1 MADLASFRP
10 IARRRLVD
18 RVLARR
24 EPVVLI
30 EAAPGMGKSLL
41 LMQIAER
48 LGVSVHARESAPD
61 AGDGRVPVLWDIPPG
76 SEPEALP
83 EPFVAGAARIVVA
96 KRPHT
101 RLRGLSRAAAYGH
114 AFSLDAGDLL
124 FDRDEIEAAFGT
136 SADAVLEE
144 SGGWP
149 LLVARF
155 AGSSPDGGVM
165 RRFLQEEL
173 LEPLTS
179 AELVDLR
186 ALVAGGTVRADGDD
200 LVPLVR
206 RDGEG
211 KVHFVAE
218 SVREPIAGA
227 VERLLADRTAIPAE
241 AKAIAE
247 AHAARGEMTE
257 AIVAYQNAGFH
268 DLALRT
274 FAAAHGRFFIYLYG
288 PAALDRVLAGFPT
301 SFAMQSETIIMGLA
315 VQSLKRGDVSLAR
328 RLLADRFGDAANDPD
343 EVFSPKSVFSREFR
357 SFRLVMLIYE
367 DVFFTEELLEN
378 IFAML
383 AEYPAD
389 AHFLRGS
396 FYNSVLEFYLRSRR
410 FAEAEDLAQRAHFH
424 YERAGAP
431 LLSFY
436 ISLHQA
442 IMRMMMGDAL
452 SARTF
457 AADARRSLDKVGFD
471 SPNDRRLLVLLNACI
486 DYEGGKAEPLARF
499 LSLELEGFSHGEI
512 WPSLIEFALLY
523 GSQALSE
530 HFSTIAARGF
540 LDRWRVFQIRN
551 RQFRNAIELR
561 EAAIL
566 QNANRW
572 QEAAD
577 KLASIAS
584 FVGRSWVLAAGEELA
599 RLHERDD
606 IGLALL
612 WLRQHVH
619 EMPTRPELAAQLA
632 AMRQNL
638 HLTERQRIG
647 LDIWMAYVAKR
658 SRDLGSARAILQK
671 TFESAARLGAMAPL
685 AEERDFLG
693 ELLAT
698 QRIADFLDTSGP
710 SRQVLRRLRD
720 GLVSVGAL
728 GRAGN
733 LSRRETKVLLMAAE
747 GAANKFIANT
757 LGLSEATV
765 KFHLGN
771 VYRKLGCRSR
781 REAIAAARAMGL
793 VT

>member
-1 MADLASFRP
+1 MTESASFSL

-18 RVLARR
+18 GLLARR
-24 EPVVLI
+24 ESVVLI
-30 EAAPGMGKSLL
+30 DAAPGMGKTLL
-41 LMQIAER
+41 LMQLAAR
-48 LGVSVHARESAPD
+48 LGTTVHSRERAPD
-61 AGDGRVPVLWDIPPG
+61 VGDGRVPVLWDIPPG

-83 EPFVAGAARIVVA
+83 EPFVAGSHRIVVA
-96 KRPHT
+96 KRSHT

-114 AFSLDAGDLL
+114 AFALDPRELL
-124 FDRDEIEAAFGT
+124 FDEQEIEAAFAS
-136 SADAVLEE
+136 SAQAVLKE

-155 AGSSPDGGVM
+155 AGSTPDEGVM

-173 LEPLTS
+173 LDPLSS

-186 ALVAGGTVRADGDD
+186 ALLAGRAIRVDGND

-206 RDGEG
+206 KDGDG
-211 KVHFVAE
+211 GVHFVAE
-218 SVREPIAGA
+218 AVRKPIADA
-227 VERLLADRTAIPAE
+227 VDLLLADRTVIPAE
-241 AKAIAE
+241 ARAIAE
-247 AHAARGEMTE
+247 AHAARGEMME
-257 AIVAYQNAGFH
+257 AIAAYQNAGFH

-274 FAAAHGRFFIYLYG
+274 FAAAYGRFFIYLHG
-288 PAALDRVLAGFPT
+288 PAALDKVLAGFPT

-367 DVFFTEELLEN
+367 DVFFTEELLQN

-389 AHFLRGS
+389 AHLLRGS

-452 SARTF
+452 SARTY
-457 AADARRSLDKVGFD
+457 AADAKRSLDKVSFD
-471 SPNDRRLLVLLNACI
+471 SPNDKRLLVLLNACI

-499 LSLELEGFSHGEI
+499 LSVELEGFTHGEI

-530 HFSTIAARGF
+530 HFSTIAALGF

-572 QEAAD
+572 REAAD
-577 KLASIAS
+577 KLASIPS
-584 FVGRSWVLAAGEELA
+584 IIGKGWVLSAGDELA

-619 EMPTRPELAAQLA
+619 EMPTRPELAVQLA

-647 LDIWMAYVAKR
+647 LDIWAAYVAKR
-658 SRDLGSARAILQK
+658 NRDVSSARAILQK

-693 ELLAT
+693 ELLST
-698 QRIADFLDTSGP
+698 QRIAEFLDTSGP
-710 SRQVLRRLRD
+710 ARQVLRRLRD
-720 GLVSVGAL
+720 GLVSVGTL

-733 LSRRETKVLLMAAE
+733 LSRRETKVLLMVSE

-781 REAIAAARAMGL
+781 REAIGAARAMGL